1 MYNQYL
7 EIVDGHGISAASEGE
22 GREGNLYLVPGT
34 TRCYRFPFLPV
45 QEDVGSTLEVQAQAS
60 YLRQIWGWNS
70 ETFPLLKK
78 YVLFPFHIEKFKT
91 LSFKKSWW

>member
-45 QEDVGSTLEVQAQAS
+45 QEDVGSTLEVQAPAV
-60 YLRQIWGWNS
+60 WGWNS
-70 ETFPLLKK
+70 EPFPLLKK
-78 YVLFPFHIEKFKT
+78 YM
-91 LSFKKSWW
+91 